1 MRSFAVA
8 VLVSA
13 VVAAALTPVVR
24 MLALRV
30 GAVSVP
36 GGRHVHREPIPRLGG
51 IALYVAFLVP
61 LIGLFFVEA
70 GVAETVVAS
79 SRRVV
84 GVALGATIMLAVGAI
99 DDLRSLRAL
108 HKLLAQLLVAAVA
121 YAAGFRIEA
130 VELPLVGTLEMGV
143 LAAPLTM
150 FWIVGIVNAVNLIDG
165 LDGLAGGVVFF
176 AALTNLVVAI
186 LTGSHLAALMSAA
199 TIGAVLGFLFHNFNP
214 ARIFMGDSGSYF
226 LGYTLA
232 VTSLSGIPR
241 ASAAVALLVPVLAL
255 GVPIFDVL
263 FSMVRRFLERRP
275 LFSPDRGHIHHR
287 LLDAGITHRRAVLI
301 LYAVCAVLAGTAIAA
316 HLGRAWQVGV
326 ALLVA
331 SLALVALVRVAGIG
345 RRFRPSMR
353 EARSEAAVENARR
366 MRTAVM
372 RFVVSAEPPVS
383 EARLRGALRAL
394 GEEGPIGAITIR
406 HGERVVF
413 EWASEPG
420 PRLLSIEPARLL
432 VEAADRPL
440 VLEVE
445 PTTGSAWT
453 AEEPV
458 LLTLVAERLAAV
470 EPHAL
475 LTAESSER
483 SSSEEAP
490 HARREAL
497 AAPPSHRGSRPRQ
510 THPAGGK
517 P

>member
-13 VVAAALTPVVR
+13 VVAAALTPMVR
-24 MLALRV
+24 LFALRI

-36 GGRHVHREPIPRLGG
+36 GGRHVHLEPIPRLGG
-51 IALYVAFLVP
+51 IALFVAFLVP
-61 LIGLFFVEA
+61 LVGLFFVEA

-79 SRRVV
+79 SRRVI
-84 GVALGATIMLAVGAI
+84 GLALGATIMVAVGAV

-108 HKLLAQLLVAAVA
+108 HKLLAQMVVAAIA

-143 LAAPLTM
+143 LTAPVTM
-150 FWIVGIVNAVNLIDG
+150 LWIVGIVNAVNLIDG

-186 LTGSHLAALMSAA
+186 LTGSHLAALMSAS
-199 TIGAVLGFLFHNFNP
+199 TIGAVVGFLFHNFNP

-232 VTSLSGIPR
+232 ITSLSGIPR

-331 SLALVALVRVAGIG
+331 SLTLVALVRVAGIG
-345 RRFRPSMR
+345 RRLRPSASR
-353 EARSEAAVENARR
+353 ASGADAVDSARR
-366 MRTAVM
+366 MRAAIM
-372 RFVVSAEPPVS
+372 RFVVATEPPIS
-383 EARLRGALRAL
+383 AAALRGALRAL
-394 GEEGPIGAITIR
+394 GESGPFGAITVR
-406 HGERVVF
+406 HGDQEVF

-420 PRLLSIEPARLL
+420 PRLLRVEPARVLL
-432 VEAADRPL
+432 ELSGRPL

-445 PTTGSAWT
+445 PSADGGWT
-453 AEEPV
+453 SEAPV
-458 LLTLVAERLAAV
+458 LLALVAERLESA
-470 EPHAL
+470 ELSGL
-475 LTAESSER
+475 LSSEASESPAER
-483 SSSEEAP
+483 SPEPRA
-490 HARREAL
+490 AL
-497 AAPPSHRGSRPRQ
+497 AARPSRGGSSPRQ
-510 THPAGGK
+510 SHPAGGNR
-517 P
+517 